1 MAYFPMF
8 VSLENKKC
16 IIIGGGKVAKR
27 KADTLLSYGA
37 DVTVIAPEIKYEF
50 EGCSVIKRKVNDD
63 DIKNCFM
70 VIAAADSRDVNER
83 TAMLCCE
90 RGIHINR
97 ADSSEGS
104 SFIFGASFKRNNMTI
119 AVNSGE
125 NDPAKSKEVKNKI
138 MNYIDNNTIRIGT
151 RKSRLAKIQTDIV
164 VNAIKNADSSIICE
178 VVELSTDGDENL
190 NKNLRDFGGKGA
202 FTGTFERA
210 LAEGKIDIAVHSGKD
225 LPIEL
230 GEGLEIIAT
239 PKREAANDVLV
250 TMRGKKLDENSVI
263 GTGSERRKLQTA
275 YKTKSISGNVE
286 TRLMKMEKGE
296 YDGVILAYAGLKRL
310 GLDNVEKYDYKIYK
324 TDEMYP
330 APCQGIIAVEGRKD
344 CKFRKLIENI
354 NDKNTYISFLAER
367 KIVTEADMGCNF
379 PVGIY
384 SFVEGDK
391 IHLNVM
397 YLGEN
402 RKYFEKVTEK
412 ENAEKAAKELALEI
426 KRFL

>member
-27 KADTLLSYGA
+27 KADTLLRYGA
-37 DVTVIAPEIKYEF
+37 DVTVIAPCLKYDF
-50 EGCSVIKRKVNDD
+50 EGCSIIKRKVNDE

-70 VIAAADSRDVNER
+70 VIAATDSSEVNER
-83 TAMLCCE
+83 AAMLCGE

-97 ADSSEGS
+97 ADSGEGS
-104 SFIFGASFKRNNMTI
+104 SFIFGASFKRGNMTV

-125 NDPAKSKEVKNKI
+125 NAPAKSKEVKNKI

-178 VVELSTDGDENL
+178 VVELSTEGDDNPH
-190 NKNLRDFGGKGA
+190 KNLRDFGGKGA
-202 FTGTFERA
+202 FTGTFEKA
-210 LAEGKIDIAVHSGKD
+210 LYEGKIDIAVHSGKD

-239 PKREAANDVLV
+239 PKREMANDVLV
-250 TMRGKKLDENSVI
+250 TMKGRKLDENSII
-263 GTGSERRKLQTA
+263 GTGSERRKLQTK
-275 YKTKSISGNVE
+275 YKTKNIRGNVE
-286 TRLMKMEKGE
+286 TRLLKMEKGE
-296 YDGVILAYAGLKRL
+296 YDGIILAYAGLKRL
-310 GLDNVEKYDYKIYK
+310 GLDNVYKYDYKIYE
-324 TDEMYP
+324 TNEMYP

-344 CKFRKLIENI
+344 CKFRNIIENI
-354 NDKNTYISFLAER
+354 NDEDTYISFLAER
-367 KIVTEADMGCNF
+367 GIITEAGMGCNF

-384 SFVEGDK
+384 SFVEGNK
-391 IHLNVM
+391 IHLKVM
-397 YLGEN
+397 YLGEK